1 MTSKEAE
8 KMGIEPDKRRF
19 YFNSYNGKLNFAPP
33 IEQKLWFK
41 LESVDLENAFPG
53 DNVGVV
59 TMWLPPSAG
68 EMALSPGDIE
78 RIKAKVGKEPHWR
91 ENVRADMW
99 VGKAVAEVMGLNHE
113 DDRELVK
120 GLLKRLFKTGVLKT
134 QEGRNAKRELTIFV
148 VVPADCP

>member
-78 RIKAKVGKEPHWR
+78 RIKAKVGK
-91 ENVRADMW
+91 
-99 VGKAVAEVMGLNHE
+99 AVAEVMGLNHH